1 MADELGF
8 HGLTAWFAPEYESR
22 YSSVWGMMR
31 MGFQSHKTQEA
42 DLAVVS
48 DENSI
53 AGTGA
58 TSEFPAPPRPTSLP
72 FAATTPIVPQQSP
85 VSTEMS
91 CDDESLVPFVPSQVS
106 EKLERL
112 EDYCARLCGLD
123 LSTKNQLETAL
134 AEARTGF
141 TLVDLFDDA
150 RRWDVRRNE
159 D

>member
-8 HGLTAWFAPEYESR
+8 QGLTAWFAPEYESR
-22 YSSVWGMMR
+22 YSSVW
-31 MGFQSHKTQEA
+31 
-42 DLAVVS
+42 
-48 DENSI
+48 
-53 AGTGA
+53 
-58 TSEFPAPPRPTSLP
+58 
-72 FAATTPIVPQQSP
+72 VPQQSP

-91 CDDESLVPFVPSQVS
+91 CDDESLVPFVSSQVS